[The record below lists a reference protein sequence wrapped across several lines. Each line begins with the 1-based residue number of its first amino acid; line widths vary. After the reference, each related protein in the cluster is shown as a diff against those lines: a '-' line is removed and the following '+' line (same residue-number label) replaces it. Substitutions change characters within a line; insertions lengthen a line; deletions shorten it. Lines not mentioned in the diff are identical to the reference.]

1 GGTWGERRER
11 QKEFLDEDPVVFV
24 IGAGQAGLEIAV
36 RLRHVGLS
44 TLIIDKNER
53 VGDNWRKRYRTLMT
67 HDPIHYCHLPFIP
80 FPSDWPMFVPKDKLA
95 DWLESYANIME
106 LNVWNRTFVKIADYD
121 EQNKIWTVTVCRQ
134 GKDRTLKPRHIVF
147 ATGQSGDPITPMFP
161 GTEYYKGM
169 LYHGISHGDAT
180 AFGDLSQKKVVV
192 VGSGNSSHDICQ
204 NFYENGAAQVTM
216 LQRGGTYVISVD
228 KGVALQHAGMYD
240 EGGPPT
246 EDADIYA
253 QSLPIPI
260 QFALKVFEAQKIS
273 EVDKELLEGL
283 DKAGFLVDSG
293 PDKSGIFRKYIT
305 KGGGYYIDVG
315 CSQLIIDG
323 KIKVRQCSEGI
334 KNFDAD
340 GLVLA
345 DGSRL
350 DADIVVLATGYD
362 GMRSTALRALGKK
375 IADRLDDIW
384 DLDEQGEIRSMW
396 RSSGHPHFWCM
407 GGYVTQLEQR
417 ISEGQKYCLPPITNS
432 IGPVDLEREFQA
444 FKSHVNQHLPATTP
458 PQQPQSPESHT
469 TVEPVPTE
477 APSEIYPLPATFSR
491 PSWQSYK
498 NYCGI
503 WFDRYHSWFPILHQ
517 PTILGLCEDD
527 SSQLGS
533 PASLIL
539 DAIAV
544 VIISTQQA
552 LVDTDLDRDE
562 FCRFLTDE
570 IILAAIHDMSFRKLQ
585 ALLILT
591 MAEYGSGRMIDFWN
605 LISLCK
611 RISTQLGL
619 RDLVAYSA
627 MNFGFPS
634 VLPPRMLQIPTT
646 AVEREEK
653 IRAFWAIDA
662 LDSAS
667 TLGVAWH
674 LTVSR
679 PEPAANLPCDE
690 EIWRFPESV
699 IDMYQ
704 FGSSEAPSSFSLYVR
719 LVTNELWHVHNF
731 LQQSCEPF
739 SIISLSQRQEEC
751 DNVYQRLKSWQNDF
765 EQLLTVHTP
774 LYTDLLTH
782 TGTPT
787 QQPNS
792 ILIHCTIHS
801 AIISLHQRLIF
812 PVSLGEEDAT
822 HWEAAAERC
831 LSSCDQ
837 MADVI
842 RSADD
847 ETLGI
852 INPHVIYCVF
862 IAARFYLIYSKAMDL
877 PLPNKLYLFIYA
889 LRVCGQIWHLAK
901 LLHTVLEVASA
912 EHAGSQVSHP
922 LPVEFFDLQYFSLD
936 IHAALRIWAGEKQ
949 GSLLREDHAVS

>member
-1 GGTWGERRER
+1 MPSTPQEMGGG
-11 QKEFLDEDPVVFV
+11 
-24 IGAGQAGLEIAV
+24 
-36 RLRHVGLS
+36 S
-44 TLIIDKNER
+44 
-53 VGDNWRKRYRTLMT
+53 
-67 HDPIHYCHLPFIP
+67 
-80 FPSDWPMFVPKDKLA
+80 
-95 DWLESYANIME
+95 
-106 LNVWNRTFVKIADYD
+106 
-121 EQNKIWTVTVCRQ
+121 TVT
-134 GKDRTLKPRHIVF
+134 
-147 ATGQSGDPITPMFP
+147 P
-161 GTEYYKGM
+161 G
-169 LYHGISHGDAT
+169 
-180 AFGDLSQKKVVV
+180 
-192 VGSGNSSHDICQ
+192 
-204 NFYENGAAQVTM
+204 
-216 LQRGGTYVISVD
+216 
-228 KGVALQHAGMYD
+228 
-240 EGGPPT
+240 
-246 EDADIYA
+246 
-253 QSLPIPI
+253 
-260 QFALKVFEAQKIS
+260 
-273 EVDKELLEGL
+273 
-283 DKAGFLVDSG
+283 
-293 PDKSGIFRKYIT
+293 
-305 KGGGYYIDVG
+305 
-315 CSQLIIDG
+315 
-323 KIKVRQCSEGI
+323 
-334 KNFDAD
+334 
-340 GLVLA
+340 
-345 DGSRL
+345 
-350 DADIVVLATGYD
+350 
-362 GMRSTALRALGKK
+362 LRA
-375 IADRLDDIW
+375 
-384 DLDEQGEIRSMW
+384 
-396 RSSGHPHFWCM
+396 
-407 GGYVTQLEQR
+407 GYVSQLEQR
-417 ISEGQKYCLPPITNS
+417 II
-432 IGPVDLEREFQA
+432 DLEQEFQA
-444 FKSHVNQHLPATTP
+444 FKSHVNQQLATVST

-469 TVEPVPTE
+469 TADPGP
-477 APSEIYPLPATFSR
+477 ADPPSEAIALGNPFSR
-491 PSWQSYK
+491 PSLETYR
-498 NYCGI
+498 NYCRI

-517 PTILGLCEDD
+517 PTILGLCKDD
-527 SSQLGS
+527 SSRPRS

-544 VIISTQQA
+544 VIVSSQQA
-552 LVDTDLDRDE
+552 PVDTGLDRDQ
-562 FCRFLTDE
+562 FCRYLTDE

-619 RDLVAYSA
+619 RDLVAHSA

-751 DNVYQRLKSWQNDF
+751 DSVYQRLKSWQNDF

-782 TGTPT
+782 SGTPT

-812 PVSLGEEDAT
+812 PVSLTDEDAT

-837 MADVI
+837 MAEVI
-842 RSADD
+842 RGANDD
-847 ETLGI
+847 TLGI

-949 GSLLREDHAVS
+949 GSLLREDHAVTSCTREDERA